1 MHLKEVMQGVMDCK
15 KNAQDILTKRGIGYF
30 SREGRARNASV
41 PPTGAERA
49 AARRALYMHF
59 VQGNRRTSCAL
70 RATHDPIG
78 EQTHFVHR
86 LYFN

>member
-49 AARRALYMHF
+49 DRR
-59 VQGNRRTSCAL
+59 GNRRTSCAL
-70 RATHDPIG
+70 RATH
-78 EQTHFVHR
+78 FVHPHR
-86 LYFN
+86 GTDALCA